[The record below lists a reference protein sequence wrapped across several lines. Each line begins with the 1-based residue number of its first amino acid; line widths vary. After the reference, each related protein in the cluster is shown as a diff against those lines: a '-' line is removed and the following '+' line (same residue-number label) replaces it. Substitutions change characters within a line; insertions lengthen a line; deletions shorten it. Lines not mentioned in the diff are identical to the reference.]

1 MTNAHEIAGAMEL
14 YGESAVSD
22 VIARVGNYYEIAT
35 LFDIEAGMKLLKIS
49 KYETNDGKIFKKK
62 GTASSGGVEDN

>member
-22 VIARVGNYYEIAT
+22 VIARNGDYYEIIT
-35 LFDIEAGMKLLKIS
+35 LFDIEAGIKLLKIA

-62 GTASSGGVEDN
+62 EKASLDGAENN